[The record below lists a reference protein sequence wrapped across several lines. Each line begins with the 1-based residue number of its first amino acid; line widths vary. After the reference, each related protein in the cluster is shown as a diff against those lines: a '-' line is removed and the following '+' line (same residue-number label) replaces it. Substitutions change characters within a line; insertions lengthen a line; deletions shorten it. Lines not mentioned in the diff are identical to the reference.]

1 MPDLCKYLLGLFCL
15 KLYAS
20 FIYIWL
26 RCVFYKA
33 TSDTQK
39 SSATVMQP
47 KLLNTLPHTYKKLQY
62 VLAAP
67 QTPLWSQQR
76 TLSFAT
82 NIKIKLQQLFNKS
95 KGELKK
101 KQQPFWLCSG
111 AVQCGLV
118 LVHFGQR
125 EMSLSL
131 SLLPSHC
138 SSTRPSFALTVFLI
152 LQCQSSSLQPAEAS
166 LKCRN
171 ASLNYHYLLHTNRHN
186 SDTDITR
193 SASNMNNELFK
204 QYREL
209 QFHHK
214 FLTRFTIFLKTFS
227 KTWVDTLLFFPH

>member
-131 SLLPSHC
+131 FLSFPLTAPLLVPHSPSQ
-138 SSTRPSFALTVFLI
+138 SF
-152 LQCQSSSLQPAEAS
+152 SSSSVNPAVYS
-166 LKCRN
+166 QLKQ
-171 ASLNYHYLLHTNRHN
+171 A
-186 SDTDITR
+186 
-193 SASNMNNELFK
+193 
-204 QYREL
+204 
-209 QFHHK
+209 
-214 FLTRFTIFLKTFS
+214 
-227 KTWVDTLLFFPH
+227 